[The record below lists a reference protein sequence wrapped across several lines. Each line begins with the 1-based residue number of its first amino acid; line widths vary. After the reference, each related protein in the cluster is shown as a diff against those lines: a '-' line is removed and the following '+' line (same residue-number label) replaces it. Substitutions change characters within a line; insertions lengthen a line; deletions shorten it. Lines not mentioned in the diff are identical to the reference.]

1 LTVLSFFRELENPD
15 GPATQ
20 GSLCKG
26 LILHFLTNN
35 KQETKMKVYALLMI
49 MLVALAG
56 CSTTYKGS
64 IDGAYNQPET
74 KNGVSL
80 VQNTTG
86 PIPSGAAINR

>member
-1 LTVLSFFRELENPD
+1 
-15 GPATQ
+15 
-20 GSLCKG
+20 
-26 LILHFLTNN
+26 
-35 KQETKMKVYALLMI
+35 MKIYALLMI

-74 KNGVSL
+74 KNGASL

-86 PIPSGAAINR
+86 TIPSGAAINR